1 MGSINNDMDR
11 KRYSLVDLNSWYSIT
26 TDYLFSV
33 ADIVVLNTT
42 IESIETPYIFRRSPA
57 FCYIEP
63 MRDYGMKYSV
73 ALEFLEL
80 INILKSDYGHL
91 KVSPTELGRRYVNH
105 SKHTSPS
112 SSNLGPGYSN
122 QATSYF

>member
-11 KRYSLVDLNSWYSIT
+11 TQYSLVDLNSWYLIT
-26 TDYLFSV
+26 TDYHFSV

-42 IESIETPYIFRRSPA
+42 IDSIETPYIFKRFPA

-63 MRDYGMKYSV
+63 IRYYGMKYTV
-73 ALEFLEL
+73 TLQFLEL

-91 KVSPTELGRRYVNH
+91 KVSPTEIGRKYVNDA
-105 SKHTSPS
+105 KHTSPS
-112 SSNLGPGYSN
+112 SSNHGPGYSS
-122 QATSYF
+122 QAASYY